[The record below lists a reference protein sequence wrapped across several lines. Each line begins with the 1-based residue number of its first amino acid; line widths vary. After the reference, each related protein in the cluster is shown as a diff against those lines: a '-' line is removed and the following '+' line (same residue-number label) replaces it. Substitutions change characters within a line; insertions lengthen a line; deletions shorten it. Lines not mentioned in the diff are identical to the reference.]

1 VNTTIELESS
11 PGPAFD
17 AVGRLVLGGMG
28 ARVGLGIDRITD
40 LQRALDAT
48 LHELRSRNT
57 LILTVR
63 PTPDDLHIRLGPFVC
78 AGAGARTQCV
88 QRVLSALVDEIVT
101 QESARDVWI
110 DMRVSRHRLTPAG

>member
-1 VNTTIELESS
+1 MNTTIELESS

-28 ARVGLGIDRITD
+28 ARAGLGIDRITD

-48 LHELRSRNT
+48 LHELPSRST
-57 LILTVR
+57 LILRVR
-63 PTPDDLHIRLGPFVC
+63 PTSDDLHISLGPFE
-78 AGAGARTQCV
+78 GAGARSRRV

-101 QESARDVWI
+101 QEFGRDVWI
-110 DMRVSRHRLTPAG
+110 DMRVSRRRLAPAD

>member
-28 ARVGLGIDRITD
+28 ARAGLGIDRITD

-48 LHELRSRNT
+48 LHQLPTRST
-57 LILTVR
+57 LVLTVR
-63 PTPDDLHIRLGPFVC
+63 PTSDDLHIRLGPFE
-78 AGAGARTQCV
+78 GTGARSRHV
-88 QRVLSALVDEIVT
+88 ERVVSALVDEIVT
-101 QESARDVWI
+101 QESGRDVWI
-110 DMRVSRHRLTPAG
+110 DMRVSRHRLAPAG